1 MDPGAV
7 GPPRAVT
14 VSPQQ
19 TMAQTMLQLPQ
30 QTPIGYP
37 PQNASGVPPAAPRAE
52 QLAFADFFGM
62 LRRHRLAFVLAVVLS
77 TLAALA
83 VAVVQT
89 PRYSAW
95 TELLI
100 DLRKPN
106 VLEGSGSIIPDIP
119 VTSNMATAA
128 IRGEI
133 AQIGS
138 NEIVGRVVDR
148 LGLVR
153 DPEFNVRLA
162 AELAPP
168 PSAFEAWL
176 DGLRAVPGALL
187 DGMAAMFG
195 FGSDEEAAADGEG
208 ERAASE
214 RVRVMRSVAR
224 NLTVANDGRSF
235 VLSIG
240 FSSENPRKAALIANT
255 FAEEYLASQVR
266 LKQEALR
273 RAQDWLNERIVA
285 LRAEVEQSNQSVL
298 ELRDRNQI
306 VELQNGT
313 VTAQQLAE
321 LNSQLILA
329 RSSRAQA
336 EARLRSA
343 TQLTGSSGRYD
354 GTLEVFQASAVQGLK
369 QQEGDL
375 RRREAELASRLG
387 PRHPDLIQ
395 VRAELEAIRGKID
408 DEIGAIVRGLQN
420 EVNVAISREASLEQ
434 ALAALEQRA
443 TTAGRTQMEILQI
456 DQEAETSRTLLDSV
470 LTRYKELIEQTD
482 LLEPDARTISEAA
495 VPLSPVG
502 LGRKQIVAA
511 GLGLGA
517 ILGII
522 VVLVLEQVTRGFR
535 SSEEAERLLGM
546 PVLGAIPRLRFGRW
560 RNPADYVVD
569 RPLSVYAESLR
580 RLFAT
585 IRLMGRLR
593 QGSVLVVSSAIP
605 NEGKTTLVLSLARM
619 LAGAGVRILVIEGD
633 LRRPSLSSVFLPEDP
648 SGLCEVLA
656 GQRELATTVVT
667 DPRSGAH
674 VLLAG
679 RPASDPADILDPR
692 RVRGLFDE
700 ARRRYDLVL
709 VDTAPAMVISDTIV
723 MAEQAD
729 AVILATRWSSTP
741 RKVSVKAAALLR
753 ECGANL
759 VGTVLS
765 RVETRAE
772 QDVGAVYRSAKRYYA
787 N

>member
-1 MDPGAV
+1 MF
-7 GPPRAVT
+7 
-14 VSPQQ
+14 
-19 TMAQTMLQLPQ
+19 QLPQ
-30 QTPIGYP
+30 QPPIGYP
-37 PQNASGVPPAAPRAE
+37 PQNASSVPPPMPAPRTE
-52 QLAFADFFGM
+52 QLAFGDFLGM
-62 LRRHRLAFVLAVVLS
+62 LRRHRIAFAVAVVLS
-77 TLAALA
+77 TVLALA
-83 VAVVQT
+83 VALTQT

-106 VLEGSGSIIPDIP
+106 VLEGGGSIVPDIP

-148 LGLVR
+148 LGLVQ
-153 DPEFNVRLA
+153 DPEFNTRLA

-168 PSAFEAWL
+168 PSTVERWFEEL
-176 DGLRAVPGALL
+176 SAVPGALL
-187 DGMAAMFG
+187 DWTAETLGAAP
-195 FGSDEEAAADGEG
+195 EEEETVAAEDGENTSP
-208 ERAASE
+208 ERA
-214 RVRVMRSVAR
+214 RVMRSVAR
-224 NLTVANDGRSF
+224 YLTVANDGRSF

-266 LKQEALR
+266 LKQEALK
-273 RAQDWLNERIVA
+273 RAQDWLNERVVA
-285 LRAEVEQSNQSVL
+285 LRQEVEASNRSVL
-298 ELRDRNQI
+298 QLRDDNQI

-343 TQLTGSSGRYD
+343 QQLTSDSGRYD

-375 RRREAELASRLG
+375 RREEAELASRLG

-408 DEIGAIVRGLQN
+408 DEVDAIVRGLQN
-420 EVNVAISREASLEQ
+420 EVNVATSREASLEQ
-434 ALAALEQRA
+434 ALQALEERA
-443 TTAGRTQMEILQI
+443 TNAGRTQMEILQI
-456 DQEAETSRTLLDSV
+456 DQDAQTSRALLDSV

-560 RNPADYVVD
+560 RNPVDYVVD
-569 RPLSVYAESLR
+569 KPLSIYAESLR

-593 QGSVLVVSSAIP
+593 QGSVLVVSSAVP
-605 NEGKTTLVLSLARM
+605 NEGKTTLVMSLARM
-619 LAGAGVRILVIEGD
+619 LAGAGVRVLVIEGD
-633 LRRPSLSSVFLPEDP
+633 LRRPSLSAMFQPEDP
-648 SGLCEVLA
+648 AGLCEVLA
-656 GQRELATTVVT
+656 GQRELATTLHT

-679 RPASDPADILDPR
+679 RAASDPADILDPR

-741 RKVSVKAAALLR
+741 RKVVIKAAALLR

>member
-1 MDPGAV
+1 MF
-7 GPPRAVT
+7 
-14 VSPQQ
+14 
-19 TMAQTMLQLPQ
+19 QLPQ

-37 PQNASGVPPAAPRAE
+37 PQNASSVPPAMPAPRAE

-62 LRRHRLAFVLAVVLS
+62 LRRHRIAFALAIVLS

-148 LGLVR
+148 LGLVQ
-153 DPEFNVRLA
+153 DPEFNERLA

-168 PSAFEAWL
+168 PSAFEGWL
-176 DGLRAVPGALL
+176 DGLRAAPGALL
-187 DGMAAMFG
+187 DGVAAMLG
-195 FGSDEEAAADGEG
+195 VGSDEEAAAAGGEG
-208 ERAASE
+208 DRAVSERA
-214 RVRVMRSVAR
+214 RVMRSVAR
-224 NLTVANDGRSF
+224 DLTVANDGRSF

-266 LKQEALR
+266 LKQEALQ

-285 LRAEVEQSNQSVL
+285 LRSEVERSNQSVL
-298 ELRDRNQI
+298 DLRDRNQI

-329 RSSRAQA
+329 RSNRAQA

-343 TQLTGSSGRYD
+343 TQLTSNSGRYD

-375 RRREAELASRLG
+375 RRQEAELASRLG

-408 DEIGAIVRGLQN
+408 DEIDAIVRGLQN
-420 EVNVAISREASLEQ
+420 EVNVAVSREASLEQ
-434 ALAALEQRA
+434 ALTALEQRA

-535 SSEEAERLLGM
+535 SSDEAERLLGM

-605 NEGKTTLVLSLARM
+605 NEGKTTLVMSLARM
-619 LAGAGVRILVIEGD
+619 LAGAGVRTLVIEGD
-633 LRRPSLSSVFLPEDP
+633 LRRPSLSAMFQPEDP
-648 SGLCEVLA
+648 QGLCEVLA
-656 GQRELATTVVT
+656 GQRELATTVLT

-679 RPASDPADILDPR
+679 RPTSDPADILDPR

-741 RKVSVKAAALLR
+741 RKVVVKAAALLR